1 MNHRLII
8 GELPKPMLRVKRAA
22 RSYRRDLEGA
32 CQDRHGEISIVHAHI
47 IDAAVGNE
55 THAAIC
61 RWLLNQK
68 LNDMTP
74 TDIITCSRNI
84 AQAKETRN
92 RAVREL
98 DLGTGGEDP
107 WATLDT
113 TMTNGDDRH
122 ADVDHSSGATTAN
135 EKEDDDD
142 GC

>member
-1 MNHRLII
+1 MNHRLVI

-22 RSYRRDLEGA
+22 RSYRRDLESA
-32 CQDRHGEISIVHAHI
+32 CQDRHGEISVVHAHI

-74 TDIITCSRNI
+74 ADIITCSRNI
-84 AQAKETRN
+84 AQAKATRN
-92 RAVREL
+92 RAVFEL
-98 DLGTGGEDP
+98 DLDTGRDDP
-107 WATLDT
+107 WATLDNVV
-113 TMTNGDDRH
+113 TNGDDQYT
-122 ADVDHSSGATTAN
+122 DVDHSSGATTGDDT
-135 EKEDDDD
+135 EDED